1 MMACVQYIYFFCEFY
16 RFRTKFIVPAHCA
29 TQCWAL
35 DALPKAALGPVL
47 KYCGMGLLNSKNVL
61 SVSVRTAFQDA
72 ILFFFP
78 KGPTQRDDAVVMG
91 MCDFAVHPCYRLKL
105 MRNKFLF

>member
-1 MMACVQYIYFFCEFY
+1 MFHNL
-16 RFRTKFIVPAHCA
+16 RTKFAFPAIV
-29 TQCWAL
+29 QCWVL
-35 DALPKAALGPVL
+35 GALPKAALGPVL

-72 ILFFFP
+72 ILFFFS

-105 MRNKFLF
+105 MRNKFLFEKVCSETNAK

>member
-72 ILFFFP
+72 ILFFQ
-78 KGPTQRDDAVVMG
+78 KGPRKQSHYKKV
-91 MCDFAVHPCYRLKL
+91 PL
-105 MRNKFLF
+105 

>member
-1 MMACVQYIYFFCEFY
+1 MILKN
-16 RFRTKFIVPAHCA
+16 FRTKIIVLVHCA
-29 TQCWAL
+29 AQCWAL
-35 DALPKAALGPVL
+35 DTLPKAALGPVL

-72 ILFFFP
+72 ILFFS
-78 KGPTQRDDAVVMG
+78 KGPTHRDDAVVMG

-105 MRNKFLF
+105 M

>member
-1 MMACVQYIYFFCEFY
+1 MNFTIFEHNVE
-16 RFRTKFIVPAHCA
+16 VWPHCA
-29 TQCWAL
+29 AQRWAL
-35 DALPKAALGPVL
+35 DAQPKAALGPVL

-72 ILFFFP
+72 ILFFS

-91 MCDFAVHPCYRLKL
+91 MCDFAVHPCYCLKL
-105 MRNKFLF
+105 M